1 MARTF
6 PFEVYT
12 KFRFYLQAA
21 RKPVEFGAQ
30 HVSVDPFTM
39 DLWIGSAHKVGVPS
53 LCMILSEETE
63 IKIWLMPYAKGQGP
77 CRLLRVKFD
86 GFDYLPIDLD
96 ARESR
101 VALEWVR
108 LKNAQY
114 MAPVDVNFDNLPP
127 EIAAEVDPR
136 KKTEMIG

>member
-1 MARTF
+1 MASQF

-12 KFRFYLQAA
+12 KFRFYLQTTAKA
-21 RKPVEFGAQ
+21 VEFGAQ

-39 DLWIGSAHKVGVPS
+39 DLWIGSAHKAKHPS
-53 LCMILSEETE
+53 LCMLLAEEKE
-63 IKIWLMPYAKGQGP
+63 IKIWLLPYAKGQGP

-96 ARESR
+96 AREAR

-108 LKNAQY
+108 LKNTQY
-114 MAPVDVNFDNLPP
+114 MAPTDVTFAELPP

-136 KKTEMIG
+136 HKTEMIG